1 MIMNLS
7 DKENTDFTFAVFGH
21 YALNKRKRSLTFC
34 GERVKV
40 EPLIYDLLVYFIQH
54 RDRVISRDELC
65 REIWQQ
71 EYVDNNA
78 INRAVSELRRSIS
91 KHTLEGE
98 VIRTHYKKGYS
109 FNLDVQLDP
118 RPSLFKWLSRLFS
131 QTVLNKGKLT

>member
-1 MIMNLS
+1 MSLS

-71 EYVDNNA
+71 EFVDNNA

-91 KHTLEGE
+91 KHKFEGE

-109 FNLDVQLDP
+109 FNLEVQLDP
-118 RPSLFKWLSRLFS
+118 RPSLFQWLSKFFS